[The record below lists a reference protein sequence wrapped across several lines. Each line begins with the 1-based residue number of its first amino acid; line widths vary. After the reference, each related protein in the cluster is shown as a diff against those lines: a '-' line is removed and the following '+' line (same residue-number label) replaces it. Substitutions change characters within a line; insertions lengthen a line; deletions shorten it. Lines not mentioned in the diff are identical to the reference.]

1 MSYLPR
7 EGTNIAKVYD
17 CITDEKQTHSEIV
30 DQVKKSFPDCP
41 ATSVGTH
48 LLFLVKKKAVKKIG
62 NGYLLVGGAIQTP
75 PKQAT
80 IKSRIIEYC
89 NSHIGKKVT
98 ANQVRFEL
106 GIVETSSAP
115 NVILKELYGQGGLQ
129 LVGDDHPLQ
138 YLVLPEIKIVDSK
151 GLVPV
156 KKETKK
162 QEKAH
167 KIIPKDN
174 IADMSIGQIISEHI
188 ALKDENRRLREAL
201 QRIAHELYQIG
212 EVEK

>member
-1 MSYLPR
+1 MSYLPK

-17 CITDEKQTHSEIV
+17 CITDEKQTAAQIMV
-30 DQVKKSFPDCP
+30 QIKKSFPAYP
-41 ATSVGTH
+41 LLSVGTH
-48 LLFLVKKKAVKKIG
+48 LNYLVKKKVIKKIG
-62 NGYLLVGGAIQTP
+62 AEYILVGGAIQTP

-80 IKSRIIEYC
+80 VKSRIIEYC

-98 ANQVRFEL
+98 SNQIRFEL

-129 LVGDDHPLQ
+129 LVGDTHPLQ